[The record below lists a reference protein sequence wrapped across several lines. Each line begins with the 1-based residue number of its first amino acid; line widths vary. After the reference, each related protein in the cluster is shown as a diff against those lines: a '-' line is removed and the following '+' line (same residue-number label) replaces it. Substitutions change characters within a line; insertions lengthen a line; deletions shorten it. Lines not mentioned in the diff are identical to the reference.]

1 MSASVLVSR
10 HIADEYGKVLAD
22 MLARAPRR
30 FALLHYEPGTHYSAE
45 QIASIEATF
54 YSRDIWEGTQGKHR
68 SPEAQAYWALVD
80 AAPNLRWLQLVSA
93 GLDHPAYQ
101 PSKQR
106 GIRISTAAGTNAEP
120 VALNGLTGLLM
131 LSRGFPHWLR
141 AQQQRVWAPIRD
153 ADLPHDLGGQTA
165 VIVGAGHVG
174 TRVARGL
181 QALGVRTIG
190 LRRQVQPTEFFDEV
204 RGLDAIDGLLPRCDW
219 LVLACPLDE
228 QTRRLVNARRLALL
242 PRGAGLVNI
251 ARGEIVDEAAL
262 IAALESG
269 HLLGAYLD
277 VYAKEPLPPESPL
290 WSLPNVLMTPHS
302 ASASLGTRRRGAE
315 LFLRN
320 LRAYLQ
326 GGALEGEVTGA

>member
-1 MSASVLVSR
+1 MSASLLISR
-10 HIADEYGKVLAD
+10 HIATEHQAALAEI
-22 MLARAPRR
+22 LAAAPRR
-30 FALLHYEPGTHYSAE
+30 FELLHYEPGASYTAE
-45 QIASIEATF
+45 QIAGIEATF
-54 YSRDIWEGTQGKHR
+54 YSRDIWEGTPAKHR
-68 SPEAQAYWALVD
+68 SPEARAYWSLVD

-120 VALNGLTGLLM
+120 VALNGLAGLLM

-141 AQQQRVWAPIRD
+141 AQQQKVWAPIRD
-153 ADLPHDLGGQTA
+153 SDLPRDLGGQTA
-165 VIVGAGHVG
+165 LIVGMGHIG
-174 TRVARGL
+174 TRLARGL
-181 QALGVRTIG
+181 QALGVHTIG
-190 LRRQVQPTEFFDEV
+190 LRRQVQPAPYFDEV
-204 RGLDAIDGLLPRCDW
+204 LGLEAIDGLLPRCDW
-219 LVLACPLDE
+219 LVLACPLNE
-228 QTRRLVNARRLALL
+228 QTRHLVNARRLALL
-242 PRGAGLVNI
+242 PHGAGLVNI

-277 VYAKEPLPPESPL
+277 VFAQEPLPPGSPL
-290 WSLPNVLMTPHS
+290 WTLPNVLMTPHS
-302 ASASLGTRRRGAE
+302 ASASLGTRQRGAA

-326 GGALEGEVTGA
+326 GAPLESEVPLS

>member
-1 MSASVLVSR
+1 MSASLLISRQIATEHQTTLVD
-10 HIADEYGKVLAD
+10 I
-22 MLARAPRR
+22 LARSPRPME
-30 FALLHYEPGTHYSAE
+30 LLHYEPGLRYSPG
-45 QIASIEATF
+45 QIAGIEAAF
-54 YSRDIWEGTQGKHR
+54 YSRDIWEGTQAKHR
-68 SPEAQAYWALVD
+68 SPEAQAFWSLVD

-120 VALNGLTGLLM
+120 VALNGLAGLLM

-141 AQQQRVWAPIRD
+141 AQQRREWAPIRD
-153 ADLPHDLGGQTA
+153 SDLPRDLGGQTA
-165 VIVGAGHVG
+165 VIVGVGHIG
-174 TRVARGL
+174 TRIARGL

-190 LRRQVQPTEFFDEV
+190 LRRQVQRAEFFDEV
-204 RGLDAIDGLLPRCDW
+204 LGLEAIDGLLSRCDW
-219 LVLACPLDE
+219 LVLACPLSE
-228 QTRRLVNARRLALL
+228 QTRHLVNARRLALL

-262 IAALESG
+262 IAALASG

-277 VYAKEPLPPESPL
+277 VFAQEPLPPESPL
-290 WSLPNVLMTPHS
+290 WSLPHVLMTPHS
-302 ASASLGTRRRGAE
+302 ASASLGTRQRGAK

-320 LRAYLQ
+320 LRLYLQ
-326 GGALEGEVTGA
+326 GDTLEGEVTRG

>member
-1 MSASVLVSR
+1 MNASLLISR
-10 HIADEYGKVLAD
+10 QMAAEHEVALAQI
-22 MLARAPRR
+22 LAAAPSRLE
-30 FALLHYEPGTHYSAE
+30 LLHFEPDAGYTAQ
-45 QIASIEATF
+45 QIASIEVAF
-54 YSRDIWEGTQGKHR
+54 YSRDIWEGTPAKHR
-68 SPEAQAYWALVD
+68 SPQGQAFWSLVD
-80 AAPNLRWLQLVSA
+80 AAPNLKWLQLVSA
-93 GLDHPAYQ
+93 GLDHAVYQ

-120 VALNGLTGLLM
+120 VALNALTGLLM

-141 AQQQRVWAPIRD
+141 AQQQREWAPIRD
-153 ADLPHDLGGQTA
+153 QDLSQDLGGQTA
-165 VIVGAGHVG
+165 VIVGVGHIG
-174 TRVARGL
+174 MRIARGL

-190 LRRQVQPTEFFDEV
+190 LRRQAQPAEFFDEV
-204 RGLDAIDGLLPRCDW
+204 LGLEALNGLLPRCDW
-219 LVLACPLDE
+219 LVLACPLTE
-228 QTRRLVNARRLALL
+228 QTRRLVDARRLALL

-262 IAALESG
+262 VEALTRG

-277 VYAKEPLPPESPL
+277 VFAQEPLPPESPL
-290 WSLPNVLMTPHS
+290 WTLPHVLMTPHS

-326 GGALEGEVTGA
+326 GAPLESEVPRS

>member
-1 MSASVLVSR
+1 MITSLLISR
-10 HIADEYGKVLAD
+10 HIAVEHQAALAD
-22 MLARAPRR
+22 ILAAAPRR
-30 FALLHYEPGTHYSAE
+30 CELLHYEPGARYSIE
-45 QIASIEATF
+45 QIAGIEAAF
-54 YSRDIWEGTQGKHR
+54 YSRDIWEGAPAKHR
-68 SPEAQAYWALVD
+68 SPEAQAFWSVVD
-80 AAPNLRWLQLVSA
+80 AAPKLRWLQLVSA

-141 AQQQRVWAPIRD
+141 AQQQKVWAPIRD
-153 ADLPHDLGGQTA
+153 ADLPRDLAGQTA
-165 VIVGAGHVG
+165 VIVGVGHIG
-174 TRVARGL
+174 TRLARGL

-190 LRRQVQPTEFFDEV
+190 LRRDVKPAPFFDLV
-204 RGLDAIDGLLPRCDW
+204 LGLEALDSLLPGCDW
-219 LVLACPLDE
+219 LVLACPLTE
-228 QTRRLVNARRLALL
+228 QTRNLVNARRLALL

-262 IAALESG
+262 IAALTSG

-277 VYAKEPLPPESPL
+277 VFAKEPLPPESPL

-302 ASASLGTRRRGAE
+302 ASASLGTRQRGAE

-326 GGALEGEVTGA
+326 GEALEGEVT

>member
-1 MSASVLVSR
+1 MSASLLISR
-10 HIADEYGKVLAD
+10 HIAETYQEVLAD
-22 MLARAPRR
+22 ILARAPRR
-30 FALLHYEPGTHYSAE
+30 FGLLHYEPGAHYSAE

-68 SPEAQAYWALVD
+68 SPEAQAYWSLVD

-165 VIVGAGHVG
+165 LIVGTGHIG

-190 LRRQVQPTEFFDEV
+190 LRRQVQSAPYFDQV
-204 RGLDAIDGLLPRCDW
+204 HGLEAIDGLLPGCDW
-219 LVLACPLDE
+219 LVLACPLTE
-228 QTRRLVNARRLALL
+228 QTRHLVNARRLALL

-262 IAALESG
+262 ITALSSG

-277 VYAKEPLPPESPL
+277 VFAKEPLPPESPL

-302 ASASLGTRRRGAE
+302 ASASLGTRQRGAE

-326 GGALEGEVTGA
+326 GDTLEGEVTGR

>member
-1 MSASVLVSR
+1 MSSLLISR
-10 HIADEYGKVLAD
+10 HIAVEHQAALAD
-22 MLARAPRR
+22 ILAGAPRHCDV
-30 FALLHYEPGTHYSAE
+30 LHYEPGLRYTAE
-45 QIASIEATF
+45 QIAGIEAAF
-54 YSRDIWEGTQGKHR
+54 YSRDIWEGAPAKHR
-68 SPEAQAYWALVD
+68 SPEAQAFWSVVD
-80 AAPNLRWLQLVSA
+80 AAPKLRWLQLVSA

-141 AQQQRVWAPIRD
+141 AQQQKVWAPIRD
-153 ADLPHDLGGQTA
+153 ADLPHDLAGQTV
-165 VIVGAGHVG
+165 VIVGVGHIG

-190 LRRQVQPTEFFDEV
+190 LRRQVQPAEYFDEV
-204 RGLDAIDGLLPRCDW
+204 LGLEAIDNLLPRCDW
-219 LVLACPLDE
+219 LVLACPLTE
-228 QTRRLVNARRLALL
+228 QTRHLVNTRRLALL

-262 IAALESG
+262 IEALTSG

-277 VYAKEPLPPESPL
+277 VFAKEPLPTESPL
-290 WSLPNVLMTPHS
+290 WTLPNVLMTPHS
-302 ASASLGTRRRGAE
+302 ASASLGTRQRGAE

-320 LRAYLQ
+320 LRSYLQ
-326 GGALEGEVTGA
+326 GETLEGEVTGG